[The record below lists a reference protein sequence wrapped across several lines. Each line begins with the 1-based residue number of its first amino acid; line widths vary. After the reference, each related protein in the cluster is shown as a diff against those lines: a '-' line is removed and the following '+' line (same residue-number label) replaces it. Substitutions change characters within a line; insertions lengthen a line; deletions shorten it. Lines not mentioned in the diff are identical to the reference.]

1 MTSGE
6 IVAASLEALAERVGD
21 PARQVY
27 ARLFAE
33 HPDMEALFV
42 RDTTGAVR
50 GEMLAMAFECLLD
63 IGGSGA
69 YAANLIA
76 AERVNHQGVG
86 VPPEA
91 FGPVL
96 PDPGADLPRALGR
109 GLDRRGRRGL
119 GGVAGADRRAHP
131 DLIGRRGSSPR
142 GAARLRRSASTEE
155 AFSDAPQA
163 GRKLGQVRG
172 CPAAT

>member
-1 MTSGE
+1 MNSGE
-6 IVAASLEALAERVGD
+6 IVAASLEALAEKAGD

-63 IGGSGA
+63 IGGTGA

-91 FGPVL
+91 FGRFFPILAQTCRELLGEGWTREVDEAWADVL
-96 PDPGADLPRALGR
+96 
-109 GLDRRGRRGL
+109 
-119 GGVAGADRRAHP
+119 
-131 DLIGRRGSSPR
+131 
-142 GAARLRRSASTEE
+142 ARIAVLT
-155 AFSDAPQA
+155 PI
-163 GRKLGQVRG
+163 
-172 CPAAT
+172 

>member
-1 MTSGE
+1 MNSGE
-6 IVAASLEALAERVGD
+6 IVAASLEALAERAGD

-33 HPDMEALFV
+33 HPDMQALFV

-63 IGGSGA
+63 IGGTGA

-91 FGPVL
+91 FGRFFPILAQTCRELLGEAWTPQVDAAWAEL
-96 PDPGADLPRALGR
+96 LGR
-109 GLDRRGRRGL
+109 IAVLT
-119 GGVAGADRRAHP
+119 P
-131 DLIGRRGSSPR
+131 I
-142 GAARLRRSASTEE
+142 
-155 AFSDAPQA
+155 
-163 GRKLGQVRG
+163 
-172 CPAAT
+172 

>member
-6 IVAASLEALAERVGD
+6 IVAASLEALAEKVGD

-63 IGGSGA
+63 IGGTGA

-76 AERVNHQGVG
+76 AERVNHEGVG

-91 FGPVL
+91 FGRFFPILAQTCRELLADGWTGEVDAAWADILARIAVL
-96 PDPGADLPRALGR
+96 TP
-109 GLDRRGRRGL
+109 
-119 GGVAGADRRAHP
+119 
-131 DLIGRRGSSPR
+131 I
-142 GAARLRRSASTEE
+142 
-155 AFSDAPQA
+155 
-163 GRKLGQVRG
+163 
-172 CPAAT
+172 